1 MSSQE
6 QPSAILARLARA
18 YGVATEYWN
27 WKGEHVVVS
36 AETIRAVL
44 KAFDVDAH
52 DEPSAA
58 AALQDHELRPW
69 RRMVPSFTLLRRSK
83 AGRIPVHVPHG
94 DPVTVWLE
102 LEDWGGKRSLRQL
115 DVWVDPR
122 VVDGH
127 LVGEATFELPAD
139 LPLGWHTLYAEIP
152 GEQGA
157 GREPATGT
165 VVVVPDSIDLPE
177 AVAKRGARGVAEQI
191 YQVRSHSSWGMGDF
205 ADLADTCVWA
215 GRDLRADFVLV
226 NPVHASAPVPPVEP
240 SPYLPT
246 SRRYIDTAYIRVED
260 IPEVAYAPS
269 PVRARIEAISAKGR
283 ALNDADLIDRDAVVS
298 LKREAL
304 RLVYDLPRS
313 VRRALD
319 LEHFCENGGQDLVYF
334 ATWCALFASLE
345 GAGPDGADGEWPA
358 EWSGPR
364 APEVIAFREENPE
377 AVGFEMWL
385 QWIADAQLDE
395 VQRSCRR
402 IGMSLGVMKDLAV
415 GVHPAGADAWT
426 LGDVLARGVT
436 VGAPPDPYS
445 QRGQNWSQP
454 PWRPDRLEEAG
465 YRPFR
470 DTLTAALRYS
480 GGLRIDHVIGL
491 FRLWWVPE
499 GHDAIDGTYVRLDH
513 DALIGILVLEAQR
526 AGVVVVG
533 EDLGTVEPW
542 VRDYLSERGVLG
554 TSILWFEQGEGGL
567 RQPEEYRRLCLAS
580 VTTHDL
586 PPTAGYLL
594 GEHVKVRDRLDMFT
608 RPVEYEWE
616 AFHAERRMVLTR
628 MHERGL
634 LPDANGRGWDDGFVE
649 THLESIVE
657 GLHRYVSWSP
667 SLLVAIALAD
677 LVGDRRGIN
686 QPGTSVEYPNWK
698 LPLAGPDGE
707 PVWLEDLV
715 TSRRAVRL
723 ARCVERGRPRGDQ

>member
-1 MSSQE
+1 MSTHE

-18 YGVATEYWN
+18 YGVATEYWD

-52 DEPSAA
+52 DDASAA
-58 AALQDHELRPW
+58 HALQDHELRPW
-69 RRMVPSFTLLRRSK
+69 RRMVPSFTLLRKGRGS
-83 AGRIPVHVPHG
+83 RIPVHVPHG
-94 DPVTVWLE
+94 DPVSVWLE
-102 LEDWGGKRSLRQL
+102 LEDWGGRRTLRQL

-127 LVGEATFELPAD
+127 LVGEATFEIPAD
-139 LPLGWHTLYAEIP
+139 LPLGWHTVYAEIP
-152 GEQGA
+152 GDKAPVQG
-157 GREPATGT
+157 PVTGT
-165 VVVVPDSIDLPE
+165 VLVVPDAIDLPA
-177 AVAKRGARGVAEQI
+177 AVATRGARGVAEQI

-226 NPVHASAPVPPVEP
+226 NPVHAASPVPPVEP

-246 SRRYIDTAYIRVED
+246 SRRFIDTTYIRVED
-260 IPEVAYAPS
+260 IPEVAYATPE
-269 PVRARIEAISAKGR
+269 VRARIEAIAAKGR
-283 ALNDADLIDRDAVVS
+283 ALNTADIIDRDAVVT

-304 RLVYDLPRS
+304 RLVFEVPRS
-313 VRRALD
+313 VRRQLD
-319 LEHFCENGGQDLVYF
+319 FEHFCESGSDGLLDF
-334 ATWCALFASLE
+334 ATWCALIAEKQGS
-345 GAGPDGADGEWPA
+345 AQEWPQ
-358 EWSGPR
+358 EWDGPTSP
-364 APEVIAFREENPE
+364 AVVEFREKNSD

-385 QWIADAQLDE
+385 QWIADGQLDE
-395 VQRSCRR
+395 VQRACRR
-402 IGMSLGVMKDLAV
+402 IGMTIGVMKDLAV
-415 GVHPAGADAWT
+415 GVHPTGADAWT

-454 PWRPDRLEEAG
+454 PWRPDRLEEVG

-513 DALIGILVLEAQR
+513 EALIGILVLEAQR
-526 AGVVVVG
+526 AGSIVVG

-554 TSILWFEQGEGGL
+554 TSILWFEQEDGGL
-567 RQPEEYRRLCLAS
+567 RQPEAYRRLCLAS

-586 PPTAGYLL
+586 PPTAGYLM

-608 RPVEYEWE
+608 QPVEQEWE
-616 AFHAERRMVLTR
+616 AFHRERHMVLQR
-628 MHERGL
+628 LHDRGL
-634 LPDANGRGWDDGFVE
+634 LPSANGHGWNDTFVE
-649 THLESIVE
+649 GNVEQIVE

-698 LPLAGPDGE
+698 LPLSGPDGAA
-707 PVWLEDLV
+707 VWLEDL
-715 TSRRAVRL
+715 TSSRRSVRL

>member
-1 MSSQE
+1 MSSHE

-27 WKGEHVVVS
+27 WQGEHVVVS
-36 AETIRAVL
+36 AATIRAVL
-44 KAFDVDAH
+44 KAFDIDAH
-52 DEPSAA
+52 DDASAA
-58 AALQDHELRPW
+58 AALNDRELRGW
-69 RRMVPSFTLLRRSK
+69 RRMVPPFTLMRRRH
-83 AGRIPVHVPHG
+83 AGRVAVHVPHG
-94 DPVTVWLE
+94 DPVSVWLE
-102 LEDWGGKRSLRQL
+102 LEDWGGRRTLRQL

-122 VVDGH
+122 VVDGR
-127 LVGEATFELPAD
+127 LTGEATFELPAD
-139 LPLGWHTLYAEIP
+139 LPLGWHTIYAEVP
-152 GEQGA
+152 GEAGA
-157 GREPATGT
+157 GRQPATGT
-165 VVVVPDSIDLPE
+165 LVVVPERIDLPE
-177 AVAKRGARGVAEQI
+177 TLASRGARGVAEQI
-191 YQVRSHSSWGMGDF
+191 YQVRSHSSWGIGDF

-215 GRDLRADFVLV
+215 GRDLGADFVLV
-226 NPVHASAPVPPVEP
+226 NPVHAGAPVPPVEP

-246 SRRYIDTAYIRVED
+246 SRRFIDTTYIRVED
-260 IPEVAYAPS
+260 IPEVAYAAS
-269 PVRARIEAISAKGR
+269 SVRKKIEKIAVSGR
-283 ALNDADLIDRDAVVS
+283 ALNDHDTIDRDAVTR

-304 RLVYDLPRS
+304 RFVFEVPRS
-313 VRRALD
+313 VRRQLD
-319 LEHFCENGGQDLVYF
+319 FEYFCESRGQGLLDF
-334 ATWCALFASLE
+334 ATWCALVASRE
-345 GAGPDGADGEWPA
+345 GSTEPWPA
-358 EWSGPR
+358 EWEGPTSP
-364 APEVIAFREENPE
+364 AVIEFREANAD

-385 QWIADAQLDE
+385 QWIADSQLDD
-395 VQRSCRR
+395 VQRACRR

-445 QRGQNWSQP
+445 QRGQDWSQP
-454 PWRPDRLEEAG
+454 PWRPDRLEEEG

-470 DTLTAALRYS
+470 DTLTAAMRYS

-491 FRLWWVPE
+491 FRLWWVPD

-554 TSILWFEQGEGGL
+554 TSILWFEQEDGRL
-567 RQPEEYRRLCLAS
+567 RQPEAYRKLCLAS

-586 PPTAGYLL
+586 PPSAGYLL
-594 GEHVKVRDRLDMFT
+594 GEHVIVRDRLGLFT
-608 RPVEYEWE
+608 QPVEQEWA
-616 AFHAERRMVLTR
+616 AFHHERGMVLAR
-628 MHERGL
+628 MNERGL
-634 LPDANGRGWDDGFVE
+634 LPSANGHGWDDRFVE
-649 THLESIVE
+649 ANVEQIVN

-686 QPGTSVEYPNWK
+686 QPGTSVEYPNWR
-698 LPLAGPDGE
+698 LPLAGPEGE
-707 PVWLEDLV
+707 PIWLEDLV
-715 TSRRAVRL
+715 ASRRAVRL
-723 ARCVERGRPRGDQ
+723 ARCVERGRPRGDK